1 MANFG
6 QKLLEWRFCGP
17 KLLDELA
24 GQWEVIQVFD
34 INSEEKDNFEDVCKD
49 DEIGLVGQIMVIEGC
64 KKVLME
70 FAYLIYVGKELVAL
84 LYIEYLVRKQT
95 HFEIGND

>member
-1 MANFG
+1 
-6 QKLLEWRFCGP
+6 
-17 KLLDELA
+17 
-24 GQWEVIQVFD
+24 
-34 INSEEKDNFEDVCKD
+34 
-49 DEIGLVGQIMVIEGC
+49 MVIEGC

-95 HFEIGND
+95 HFEIGNDEA